1 MKMFKLLV
9 MFENLTNKLETIFKK
24 LKGYGKLNEDNI
36 KDALRE
42 VRIALLEADVNLNV
56 VKEFVEKIKVRAVG
70 QEVMSSL
77 TPGQQVVKIVNE
89 ELTTMLGGT
98 NSGIALVSKPPTII
112 MMVGLQGSGKTTTSA
127 KLARRLLKEGQLP
140 LLVAADVYRPAAIE
154 QLNILGKEL
163 GIPVFNENGT
173 NNPVDICKRSLA
185 EALEKGCRSIVID
198 TAGRLHIDE
207 ELMQELKNIK
217 SDIKPHEIL
226 FVADAMTGQDAVNV
240 AKTFNEHVGID
251 GIVLT
256 KMDGDA
262 RGGAAL
268 SIRSVTGKPIKFIG
282 IGEKLDQLEQFY
294 PDRIASRILGMGDVL
309 SLIEKAQDSINQDA
323 AQKIQK
329 KLREDSFTL
338 EDFRDQLSQI
348 RKLGPIEQIVSMIPG
363 MGKVKVGEENE
374 KELVRI
380 AAIIDSMTKKEKNNH
395 TIINGSRKKRI
406 AKGSGTEVWEVNRLL
421 KQFVQMKKMMRQ
433 FSKPGFMKK
442 FGMPNQLMSRG
453 GGMSVVLGG
462 RRII

>member
-98 NSGIALVSKPPTII
+98 NNSIALASKPPTII

-217 SDIKPHEIL
+217 SEIKPHEIL

-380 AAIIDSMTKKEKNNH
+380 AAIIDSMTKKERNNH

-406 AKGSGTEVWEVNRLL
+406 AKGSGTEVWEINRLL

-442 FGMPNQLMSRG
+442 FGMPNQLMGNGRG
-453 GGMSVVLGG
+453 MFPL
-462 RRII
+462 